1 MRNIRS
7 AMALIL
13 AVLLTAALCA
23 CAAAPGSD
31 AGLASTP
38 GSGPAKQAD
47 ATDFMSYAGPIFPLT
62 LAQAAPALSADR
74 EILLD
79 CAPYAGSEAAVTVTD
94 RYTIQNNAEDACTV
108 TVLYP
113 FVSSLSDLE
122 TLRPKLS
129 VDGTGTETA
138 IYPGAFPG
146 WFGPASPEPE
156 DAEERWNLRHAESWT
171 EYQTLLSGSY
181 QSDAL
186 APKSL
191 PDQTAYVYSFT
202 ASGDTTASA
211 ATLAVTLD
219 LDQEQTTILTYGING
234 YGLDEATGQPQY
246 SYFTNEHGQSLHLI
260 AALGQDLSGYAMQG
274 YTDGS
279 CEPGKELDTLEG
291 TATRTEM
298 PLAEL
303 LQQTA
308 AAQLGEGASAEAVDQ
323 LANAAAE
330 LLTGY
335 SVCSAEPA
343 ERYSEG
349 MLDALLQD
357 AYVVQR
363 VCYAVADVTIPAG
376 GTVCIEA
383 VSRKPHSFDFFG
395 SYNEMVDG
403 YGIMTTESALT
414 LQNQTARLDTH
425 GLVTVYGQNFGFS
438 EQGSTVP
445 LSAET
450 EYYYLN
456 LTAADGES

>member
-1 MRNIRS
+1 MRNIRK
-7 AMALIL
+7 IL
-13 AVLLTAALCA
+13 ALLLALLLTAALCA
-23 CAAAPGSD
+23 CAAAPGAD
-31 AGLASTP
+31 TGLASTP
-38 GSGPAKQAD
+38 GSGPAKPTD

-79 CAPYAGSEAAVTVTD
+79 CAPYAESEAAVSVTD
-94 RYTIQNNAEDACTV
+94 RYTIQNNSEDACTM
-108 TVLYP
+108 TALYP

-122 TLRPKLS
+122 TLRPQLA
-129 VDGTGTETA
+129 VDGTDVGAA

-156 DAEERWNLRHAESWT
+156 DAEQRWNLRHAESWT

-191 PDQTAYVYSFT
+191 PDQTVYVYSFT
-202 ASGDTTASA
+202 VSGETTANA

-219 LDQEQTTILTYGING
+219 LDPEQTTILTYGING

-279 CEPGKELDTLEG
+279 CEQGKELDTLEG
-291 TATRTEM
+291 TVTRTEM

-303 LQQTA
+303 LHQTA

-363 VCYAVADVTIPAG
+363 VCYAAAEVSIPAG

-395 SYNEMVDG
+395 FYNEMVDG

-425 GLVTVYGQNFGFS
+425 GLVTIYGQNFGFS